1 MKTEI
6 RMLKSERN
14 PRGKIR
20 SPNEPAPFR
29 FSGFGFLSAFGF
41 RFSGLPAPFLFH
53 HHDTMYSLRLALLLS
68 IVPWTAQAAAYVG
81 SGKEPIYIG
90 SQACGKC
97 HDGPQMGHQFSKWRL
112 SAHAKAYTALSLP
125 EAREITKLSGITEE
139 PHQAKMCLGCHATA
153 SEEED
158 WQRGEEFH
166 LEDGLQ
172 CEACHGPGSEY
183 ATKEIMK
190 NKAKAMAYGLRIY
203 TKEDCLICH
212 RVKGSHDAVLKRK
225 PFNLDQALLTIA
237 HPIPKEKPKVQLT
250 PDPPRKP
257 AGPHHYTGVMACAAC
272 HTGPK
277 FNFQFS
283 RWRMSK
289 HARAYAELA
298 TAKGLELAQAAG
310 VTGDPQKAAQCL
322 QCHATGAGLD
332 PASLLKGF
340 DLTDGVQCESCHG
353 PGADY
358 SPEAVMLDR
367 AAARAKGLLEVK
379 ARTCAPCHDQ
389 AHGKPFDYERA
400 LKEIAH
406 PKKAPQVAV
415 AEPAYKNPLNLA
427 LTPDGRELWVA
438 CEASGSVV
446 VVDTATRTRRIEIP
460 VGGQPNDVT
469 FTPDGRKAFVSNRLE
484 DNVSVVDVAT
494 HRVVQTIDVGD
505 EPHGVLVDRK
515 GRFLYVLNTS
525 IDNISVID
533 LATLQ
538 EVKRLRAS
546 RSPWS
551 LAQSPDGGSIVVT
564 HALSR
569 FIGDRQ
575 PAMSEVTVI
584 DPERAV
590 VADRVT
596 VPAANL
602 LQGVTW
608 HPSGDYALF
617 TLLRTKNLVPMT
629 RINHGWTISN
639 GLGLLWRDGTV
650 DQVLLDQ
657 NNLCFPDPSD
667 VGITPDGRY
676 ALVTS
681 SSTDRVAVVDLNRLV
696 ALLKSATPHERR
708 RVIPNHTGKPAEYV
722 VKHIPTQTAPRGLT
736 LSADGATAY
745 VASMLDD
752 AVTVIDVTTLAAVA
766 RVDLG
771 GAKELTQRR
780 RGEKLFHSAAIAFRR
795 QFSCSSC
802 HPDGH
807 IDNIVYDIEDDG
819 IGMGPIDNRTLR
831 GVNDMA
837 PYKWIGIN
845 PSLKRQCGP
854 RLAVFITRI
863 QPFTPEQ
870 LDDLHYYL
878 CSIPRPP
885 NRYRK
890 LGADLSEAQRR
901 GKTLFERGR
910 KNDGSDIPLVR
921 RCNTCHPPPLYTD
934 GKIHN
939 VGTQFAYDRAGK
951 FDAPHL
957 LNIYD
962 SAPYLHNGIAQTLE
976 EVWTKYN
983 PYDAHGVT
991 NDMTKDQLNDLIEYL
1006 KTL

>member
-1 MKTEI
+1 MKAGRRTP
-6 RMLKSERN
+6 MKALV
-14 PRGKIR
+14 
-20 SPNEPAPFR
+20 A
-29 FSGFGFLSAFGF
+29 
-41 RFSGLPAPFLFH
+41 
-53 HHDTMYSLRLALLLS
+53 LALLAGVLPVAS
-68 IVPWTAQAAAYVG
+68 VAAPYVA
-81 SGKEPIYIG
+81 SGKEPVYLG

-112 SAHAKAYTALSLP
+112 SAHSRAYASLSKP

-139 PHQAKMCLGCHATA
+139 PHRAKMCLGCHATA

-158 WQRGEEFH
+158 WRHGEEFH

-183 ATKEIMK
+183 ATEEIMSSR
-190 NKAKAMAYGLRIY
+190 AKAVANGLRLS
-203 TKEDCLICH
+203 TREDCQICH
-212 RVKGSHDAVLKRK
+212 RSKGSHDAVLKRK
-225 PFNLDQALLTIA
+225 PFNLDTALLATA
-237 HPIPKEKPKVQLT
+237 HPIPNQKPEKL
-250 PDPPRKP
+250 P
-257 AGPHHYTGVMACAAC
+257 APERPQNASPHQFTGVMACAKC

-283 RWRMSK
+283 QWRQSK
-289 HARAYAELA
+289 HARAYAVLA
-298 TAKGLELAQAAG
+298 TPKGRDLADAEG
-310 VTGDPQKAAQCL
+310 VKGDPQQSPQCL
-322 QCHATGAGLD
+322 QCHTTAAAIQ
-332 PASLLKGF
+332 PASLLPGF
-340 DLTDGVQCESCHG
+340 DLRDGVQCESCHG
-353 PGADY
+353 PGEDY
-358 SPEAVMLDR
+358 SPEAVMLDK
-367 AAARAKGLLEVK
+367 AASRAKGLLETSP
-379 ARTCAPCHDQ
+379 ATCLPCHEK
-389 AHGKPFDYERA
+389 AHGKPFDYDQAR
-400 LKEIAH
+400 KEIAH
-406 PKKAPQVAV
+406 PTKPPLSAAV
-415 AEPAYKNPLNLA
+415 EPAYKNPLNLA
-427 LTPDGRELWVA
+427 LTPDGKELWVA
-438 CEASGSVV
+438 CEDSASVV
-446 VVDTATRTRRIEIP
+446 VVDTATRRKLLEIP
-460 VGGQPNDVT
+460 VGGQPHDVC
-469 FTPDGRKAFVSNRLE
+469 FMPDGGQAFVANRL
-484 DNVSVVDVAT
+484 DDTVSAVDVAA
-494 HRVVQTIDVGD
+494 HRVTGTLEVGD
-505 EPHGVLVDRK
+505 EPHGLLVDRQ

-525 IDNISVID
+525 IDSISVID
-533 LATLQ
+533 VATFR
-538 EVKRLRAS
+538 EVKRLSAS

-551 LAQSPDGGSIVVT
+551 LALSPDGGSILVT

-575 PAMSEVTVI
+575 PAMSEITVL
-584 DPERAV
+584 DTVSARV
-590 VADRVT
+590 SDRVT

-602 LQGVTW
+602 LQGIAW
-608 HPSGDYALF
+608 HPSGEYALF

-650 DQVLLDQ
+650 DQVLLDE
-657 NNLCFPDPSD
+657 NHRCFPDPID
-667 VGITPDGRY
+667 VVITPDGNL

-681 SSTDRVAVVDLNRLV
+681 SSTDRVAAVDLRKLV
-696 ALLKSATPHERR
+696 AILRSATPHERR
-708 RVIPNHTGKPAEYV
+708 RVLPNHTGKPSEYL
-722 VKHIPTQTAPRGLT
+722 VKHIPTGTAPRGLT

-745 VASMLDD
+745 VASLLDD
-752 AVTVIDVTTLAAVA
+752 SVTVIDVPKLQAVA

-771 GAKELTQRR
+771 GSPELTRRR
-780 RGEKLFHSAAIAFRR
+780 RGERLFHSANIAFRR

-845 PSLKRQCGP
+845 PSLRRQCGP

-890 LGADLSEAQRR
+890 LGEDLSETQRR
-901 GKTLFERGR
+901 GKGMFERTR
-910 KNDGSDIPLVR
+910 RNDGSSIPLDR

-934 GKIHN
+934 GRIHN
-939 VGTQFAYDRAGK
+939 VGTKFAYDRDGK

-957 LNIYD
+957 SNIYD
-962 SAPYLHNGIAQTLE
+962 SAPYLHNGIARTLE
-976 EVWTKYN
+976 EIWTVYN
-983 PYDAHGVT
+983 PYDEHGVT